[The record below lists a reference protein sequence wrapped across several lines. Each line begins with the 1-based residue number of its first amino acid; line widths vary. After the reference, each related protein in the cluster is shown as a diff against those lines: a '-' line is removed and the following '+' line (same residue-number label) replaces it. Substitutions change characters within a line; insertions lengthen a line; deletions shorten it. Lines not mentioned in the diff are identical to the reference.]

1 MPWAMAH
8 TFPAQPGGSG
18 EPATTR
24 SARGPGP
31 GWGPSSAATAAVPSE
46 LQSSTTMTVSG
57 PG

>member
-1 MPWAMAH
+1 MAH

-24 SARGPGP
+24 SVRGPAP
-31 GWGPSSAATAAVPSE
+31 GVGPSSAATAAVPSE
-46 LQSSTTMTVSG
+46 LQSSTTMTVSA

>member
-1 MPWAMAH
+1 MAH

-18 EPATTR
+18 APATTR

-31 GWGPSSAATAAVPSE
+31 GRGRSSAATWPVPSE
-46 LQSSTTMTVSG
+46 LQSSTTMTVSA